1 MNVQPVILFD
11 GVCNLCNTSVQ
22 FVIKH
27 DKRAFFTFA
36 SLQGET
42 GQQLLKK
49 HGLTAEDLN
58 SFVLII
64 NNKALTRSAAAL
76 TVARNLGGIIKL
88 LYGFMIIPAFI
99 RDGVYN
105 IIAKNRYKWFGK
117 RDSCMI
123 PSPELSSR
131 FLH

>member
-22 FVIKH
+22 YVIKH

-42 GQQLLKK
+42 GQRLLKK
-49 HGLTAEDLN
+49 YGLTAEDLN

>member
-1 MNVQPVILFD
+1 MNNKPIILFD

-22 FVIKH
+22 YVIKH

-49 HGLTAEDLN
+49 YGLTDNDLN

-64 NNKALTRSAAAL
+64 NNKVVTRSAAAL

-99 RDGVYN
+99 RDAVYN

-131 FLH
+131 FLN

>member
-1 MNVQPVILFD
+1 MNNKPIILFD

-42 GQQLLKK
+42 GQRLLKK
-49 HGLTAEDLN
+49 YGLTAEDLN

-99 RDGVYN
+99 RDGMYN